1 MADKAQ
7 TMLAKDVIRA
17 VEARAYM
24 TINGKR
30 RLLLNAKKVT
40 VKVDKTKEEVAILG
54 RINKGNKSTGA
65 KGTGSMTV
73 YDNTPIFTELML
85 DFMNHGKDVYFDLQ
99 VTNEDSD
106 SAAGSRTVVIK
117 GVNIDNF
124 DLTLCDA
131 DGKYLEQDVDFTFEG
146 LEIPENFKE
155 LDGMQA

>member
-1 MADKAQ
+1 MANVQ

-30 RLLLNAKKVT
+30 RLLLNAKKIEI
-40 VKVDKTKEEVAILG
+40 KLDKTKDEVGILG
-54 RINKGNKSTGA
+54 RITKGNKAVGA

-85 DFMNHGKDVYFDLQ
+85 DFMNKGKDVYFDLQ
-99 VTNEDSD
+99 VTNEDSN
-106 SAAGSRTVVIK
+106 SAAGTRTMIVK

-124 DLTLCDA
+124 NLTLADV

>member
-1 MADKAQ
+1 MANTQ

-40 VKVDKTKEEVAILG
+40 IKVDKTKEEVAILG
-54 RINKGNKSTGA
+54 RITKGNKSTGA

-73 YDNTPIFTELML
+73 YDNTPIFTDLMT
-85 DFMNHGKDVYFDLQ
+85 DFMNKGKDVYFDLQ
-99 VTNEDSD
+99 V
-106 SAAGSRTVVIK
+106 
-117 GVNIDNF
+117 VNIDNF
-124 DLTLCDA
+124 DLTLADA

>member
-1 MADKAQ
+1 MADKVQ

-17 VEARAYM
+17 VQARAYM

-30 RLLLNAKKVT
+30 RLLLNAKKIEI
-40 VKVDKTKEEVAILG
+40 KLDKTKDEVSILG
-54 RINKGNKSTGA
+54 RVTKGNKSVGA

-85 DFMNHGKDVYFDLQ
+85 DFMNKGKDVYFDLQ
-99 VTNEDSD
+99 VTNEDPD
-106 SAAGSRTVVIK
+106 SAAGTRTVIVK

-124 DLTLCDA
+124 DLTLADA

-155 LDGMQA
+155 LDGM

>member
-1 MADKAQ
+1 MADKSQ

-40 VKVDKTKEEVAILG
+40 IKVDKTKEEVAILG
-54 RINKGNKSTGA
+54 RINKGNKS
-65 KGTGSMTV
+65 TGSMTV